1 MRPFAFKAPKGLEAD
16 LDWLSVA
23 TGLSRPEIVR
33 RAVRE
38 TLDYIRERG
47 ELPRTSYVPYGD
59 GSWRLHPFTVR
70 VEDRLYRE
78 LERAAARLNVPMSEV
93 VRTAL
98 YRYIERKG
106 RKLRPYRGKY
116 IRVYYG
122 GLRSLW

>member
-16 LDWLSVA
+16 LDWLSAA

-33 RAVRE
+33 RAIRE
-38 TLDYIRERG
+38 TLDYVRERG
-47 ELPRTSYVPYGD
+47 ELPSTSYVPYGD
-59 GSWRLHPFTVR
+59 GSWRLFTVR
-70 VEDRLYRE
+70 LEDRLYRE
-78 LERAAARLNVPMSEV
+78 LERAAKRLNVPMSELA
-93 VRTAL
+93 RAAL
-98 YRYIERKG
+98 YRYIERRG

>member
-1 MRPFAFKAPKGLEAD
+1 MRIAFKAPEGLKAG

-47 ELPRTSYVPYGD
+47 ELPRTSYVPYAS
-59 GSWRLHPFTVR
+59 GSWRLYLFTVR

-93 VRTAL
+93 VRTAV
-98 YRYIERKG
+98 YWYVERMERKY
-106 RKLRPYRGKY
+106 RPYRGRRV
-116 IRVYYG
+116 RVY
-122 GLRSLW
+122 LVT